1 MSKRKSKKGLWVP
14 AVLFLLGLA
23 IASYPIISRLYYR
36 MEASDQVTS
45 FEERKAD
52 LPSAE
57 VLERIELAKGYNQ
70 TLDPSRI
77 GDPYTQQEKEGVAE
91 YARML
96 ELQEKIGHVEIPK
109 IGEDLPVYAGTA
121 ESILQKGAGHLEGTS
136 LPIGGESTHT
146 VLTAHRGLPSA
157 KLFSDLDKLEVGD
170 RFYIHNIQTV
180 LAYKVDQILVVGPS
194 DFEPV
199 LVVEG
204 KDYATLL
211 TCTPYM
217 INSHRLLV
225 RGERIDYVP
234 AVEEQEI
241 AVNRQTWMYQQL
253 FYVTLAVLVLVVLW
267 RIVKKVRG
275 RRQAPW

>member
-45 FEERKAD
+45 FEEKKAD

-241 AVNRQTWMYQQL
+241 AVNRQTRMYQQL

-267 RIVKKVRG
+267 IVVRKVRKRG
-275 RRQAPW
+275 

>member
-275 RRQAPW
+275 RRQAP